1 MLLTVE
7 RKSSFSILCN
17 NNQNDS
23 TINSLSTL
31 NDSLLTE
38 NDTNNN
44 DYDYSKV
51 FTTESQDELT
61 LNESLLIENIPENNN
76 NFSFLDSIIEENF
89 INKIPE
95 NKELESEKIISF
107 YRFYTEPSKYNK
119 FIDLL
124 IDYFYMHVNDVIIKN
139 SSNLSPIVNIPKKS
153 NNKKSLSFSCKNI
166 LNISNSLNN
175 DNFQQNNI
183 NIEDLINNI
192 SSNEES
198 LNDIIKMVISFCFPN
213 SYSFI
218 TTFILMSD
226 IIEKD
231 EGKKYLNNLNSIF
244 MSSLYIATQNLEYK
258 TYLFESLFS
267 RTEIINMMVD
277 DGCLSKIKEILFTKD
292 KHDYKE
298 HELMFNLLF
307 DKIN

>member
-76 NFSFLDSIIEENF
+76 NFSFLESIIEENF

-95 NKELESEKIISF
+95 NKELESDFILNHLNII
-107 YRFYTEPSKYNK
+107 N
-119 FIDLL
+119 LL
-124 IDYFYMHVNDVIIKN
+124 IF
-139 SSNLSPIVNIPKKS
+139 
-153 NNKKSLSFSCKNI
+153 
-166 LNISNSLNN
+166 
-175 DNFQQNNI
+175 
-183 NIEDLINNI
+183 
-192 SSNEES
+192 
-198 LNDIIKMVISFCFPN
+198 
-213 SYSFI
+213 
-218 TTFILMSD
+218 
-226 IIEKD
+226 
-231 EGKKYLNNLNSIF
+231 
-244 MSSLYIATQNLEYK
+244 
-258 TYLFESLFS
+258 
-267 RTEIINMMVD
+267 
-277 DGCLSKIKEILFTKD
+277 
-292 KHDYKE
+292 
-298 HELMFNLLF
+298 
-307 DKIN
+307 